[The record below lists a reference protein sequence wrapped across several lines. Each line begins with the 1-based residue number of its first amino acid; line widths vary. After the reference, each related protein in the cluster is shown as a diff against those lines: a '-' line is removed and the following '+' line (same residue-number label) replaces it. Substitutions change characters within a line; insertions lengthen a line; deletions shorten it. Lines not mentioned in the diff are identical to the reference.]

1 MKKIVPILFA
11 WALLMACNPQPQKS
25 DNETEMDEF
34 VDQEAV
40 SLPTTE
46 TTSAKPVTAD
56 GREIKMYELPAP
68 LTDRPEQI
76 LHRKSFTISYNKTT
90 KTPNWVAWHLTKSHT
105 HGHIQRELQAFD
117 EDPSVPSP
125 RATLDDY
132 YNSRY
137 DRGHMCPAGDNKWNE
152 EAMSQTFKLT
162 NICPQNH
169 GLNKNAWNDL
179 EIQCRDW
186 AREYNAV
193 DIVCGPIYRTATYSD
208 GKMRPSNDQKFIGKN
223 KVWVPDAFFKV
234 VLCRGKQPKAIGF
247 IYENRGGQQLMRECM
262 CSVDEVERITGINF
276 YHLLAD
282 DIEDRIEAEANL
294 RKW

>member
-1 MKKIVPILFA
+1 MKPLLFILTTVI
-11 WALLMACNPQPQKS
+11 LLCGLTGCRQEQKAQTPANTFRTQTATQPAA
-25 DNETEMDEF
+25 E
-34 VDQEAV
+34 V
-40 SLPTTE
+40 SLQTEVVNLLKQKVARGVSEILLTRKAYTT
-46 TTSAKPVTAD
+46 
-56 GREIKMYELPAP
+56 
-68 LTDRPEQI
+68 
-76 LHRKSFTISYNKTT
+76 SYNKQRR
-90 KTPNWVAWHLTKSHT
+90 TPNWVAWTLTKEHT
-105 HGHIQRELQAFD
+105 RGNLLRDNERFE
-117 EDPSVPSP
+117 EDTDVAEP
-125 RATLDDY
+125 RATWQDY

-169 GLNKNAWNDL
+169 GLNKNGWNDL

>member
-1 MKKIVPILFA
+1 MQVSADQTSTSFYQSRTAEVERVKK
-11 WALLMACNPQPQKS
+11 S
-25 DNETEMDEF
+25 
-34 VDQEAV
+34 
-40 SLPTTE
+40 
-46 TTSAKPVTAD
+46 PVTQ
-56 GREIKMYELPAP
+56 YELPAP

-76 LHRKSFTISYNKTT
+76 LKRRGYTTSYNEKT

-117 EDPSVPSP
+117 EDPSVPKP

-152 EAMSQTFKLT
+152 EAMSQTFRLT

-169 GLNKNAWNDL
+169 GLNKNGWNDL

-193 DIVCGPIYRTATYSD
+193 DIVCGPIYRTATYTD
-208 GKMRPSNDQKFIGKN
+208 GKMWPSTDQKFIGKN

-262 CSVDEVERITGINF
+262 CSVDSVEIVTGIDF
-276 YHLLAD
+276 YPLLAD
-282 DIEDRIEAEANL
+282 DVENRIEAEANL